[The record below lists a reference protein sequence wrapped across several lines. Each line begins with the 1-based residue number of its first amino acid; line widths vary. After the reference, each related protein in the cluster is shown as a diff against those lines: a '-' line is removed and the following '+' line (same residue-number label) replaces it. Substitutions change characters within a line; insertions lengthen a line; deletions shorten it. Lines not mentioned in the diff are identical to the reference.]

1 MKNKAIWV
9 SFIAILAMALALN
22 TVIADTNTTSNY
34 TGNFVSVDRVE
45 VNGVVLNTAKTFV
58 GKVSDTVPV
67 EVELSAL
74 KDVNERVKIKVIID
88 GFKEDIEETAI
99 LSTPL
104 RKGVH
109 GYVARFTLKLPSAR
123 DLNDLSE
130 DITLDVRASAS
141 GEDSVEYSY
150 KIKMERELYSLNTLS
165 VDAPD
170 KVTPGATVP
179 LDIVIENNGN
189 ERLDNVYVRASIP
202 ELGVERKLYF
212 GDLGPRPEEDAEYY
226 ENIRDAVN
234 KVLYLSIPKNAN
246 AGTYNLEVEAY
257 NYDTSTTVK
266 KKIVVES
273 VQSGVVQSVTS
284 RSVNIGEETT
294 FDVVL
299 VNPNNRMVVYSIV
312 PDQIKGLRV
321 EVSEPVVALGADSSK
336 TLLVKV
342 KALDSAEE
350 GTHLVTVNVNS
361 EAGLERKINLTLN
374 VAKKSTGSVTG
385 SVTGVTGE
393 SNTVLVLTVILVI
406 IFVVLLIVLI
416 VLLTRRPAE
425 TEEFGETS
433 YY

>member
-9 SFIAILAMALALN
+9 SFIALLAMALALN
-22 TVIADTNTTSNY
+22 TVIAETNTTSNV
-34 TGNFVSVDRVE
+34 TDFVSIDRVE
-45 VNGVVLNTAKTFV
+45 VNGVVLDTATTFV

-67 EVELSAL
+67 EVQLSAL
-74 KDVNERVKIKVIID
+74 KDVNERVKVKVLID
-88 GFKEDIEETAI
+88 GFKEDVEETAI

-104 RKGVH
+104 RDGVH
-109 GYVARFTLKLPSAR
+109 GYVARFTLTLPSAR
-123 DLNDLSE
+123 DLNDLSQ
-130 DITLDVRASAS
+130 DISLDVRVSAS
-141 GEDSVEYSY
+141 GEDSVENSY

-165 VDAPD
+165 VYSPD
-170 KVTPGATVP
+170 KATPGTNVP
-179 LDIVIENNGN
+179 IDVVVENNGN

-202 ELGVERKLYF
+202 ELGVERILYF
-212 GDLGPRPEEDAEYY
+212 GDLGPRPENDEEYY
-226 ENIRDAVN
+226 ENIKDSVN
-234 KVLYLSIPKNAN
+234 KVLYLSIPKSAN

-273 VQSGVVQSVTS
+273 VQSGVVPSVTS

-299 VNPNNRMVVYSIV
+299 VNPNDRMVVYSLI
-312 PDQIKGLRV
+312 PDQTKGLTV
-321 EVSEPVVALGADSSK
+321 EISEPVVAVGADSSK
-336 TLLVKV
+336 TVVVKV

-361 EAGLERKINLTLN
+361 EAGLERKVNLTLN
-374 VAKKSTGSVTG
+374 VAKKSTTNTG
-385 SVTGVTGE
+385 TVNGITGE
-393 SNTVLVLTVILVI
+393 NNTVLVLTVILVI
-406 IFVVLLIVLI
+406 IFIVLLIVLI
-416 VLLTRRPAE
+416 VLLTRKPAE